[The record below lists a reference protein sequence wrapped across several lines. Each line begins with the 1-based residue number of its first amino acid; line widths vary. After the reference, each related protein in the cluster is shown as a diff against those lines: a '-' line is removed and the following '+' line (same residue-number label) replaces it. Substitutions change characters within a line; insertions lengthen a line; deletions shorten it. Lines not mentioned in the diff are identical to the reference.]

1 MTCIAMIATSNCKK
15 KKKKEKKKGK
25 LGQCMYH
32 IFVVISDLPFAG
44 SVSQS
49 WSKAIFAQTFQMR
62 CWYRQGYIHDIS
74 VPLYPQFQADESL
87 RGVSA
92 TSRRFFVT
100 FKGKFYM
107 ERGSYIQDCHFC
119 SFKKLNLHRLSL
131 TQCHIH
137 PKDKKKKTAHICKRE
152 TAITVTAAH
161 EYHLC
166 TCSWGKPT
174 SELQA
179 CWSGVSWMHSCF
191 YCKWR
196 ICSLIWTWHWLEFNF
211 YFFWGHD
218 KIWSSS
224 GNGKKNV
231 FQRVNILKTQLVRNS
246 ERPTRDSNVHY

>member
-1 MTCIAMIATSNCKK
+1 
-15 KKKKEKKKGK
+15 
-25 LGQCMYH
+25 
-32 IFVVISDLPFAG
+32 
-44 SVSQS
+44 
-49 WSKAIFAQTFQMR
+49 MR

-137 PKDKKKKTAHICKRE
+137 PKDKKKK
-152 TAITVTAAH
+152 
-161 EYHLC
+161 L
-166 TCSWGKPT
+166 PT
-174 SELQA
+174 FAKEKQQLQLQQLMNTTFA
-179 CWSGVSWMHSCF
+179 LVPEGSQPASYRRAEAVSAGCIPVFIASDGYVRSF
-191 YCKWR
+191 
-196 ICSLIWTWHWLEFNF
+196 E
-211 YFFWGHD
+211 HD
-218 KIWSSS
+218 IDWNSISIS
-224 GNGKKNV
+224 FEDMTRYGQVLVMGKKNV